1 MKVGSLEE
9 TITVSG
15 QAGGRHPERHAA
27 GRRMEVCSRMPSRPA
42 EIDRQ
47 IGVLIP
53 GVTSTSQEWPGGPP
67 SAWRSGSRLN
77 EQAALYDG

>member
-1 MKVGSLEE
+1 
-9 TITVSG
+9 
-15 QAGGRHPERHAA
+15 
-27 GRRMEVCSRMPSRPA
+27 MEVCSRMPSRPA